1 MKTGSSKE
9 WNQKMQELRNHSSTL
24 DVDMAWRELSQ
35 KMHQKKKRRIVL
47 FWFVMAGLAGSVL
60 LTTILTTSKPLD
72 TIAGTKGIN
81 DNGQVQ
87 FSMPQR
93 KTLTEIKERPGLAD
107 NEVQQQTNW
116 VERGRQM
123 SVGEVEV
130 ATVTTPVV
138 SVIGEEKRIKPA
150 ATPGETET
158 TVYVEQDEFKGGTK
172 LLPLPTLVPGWME
185 NEAEQMPLVLVYTQP
200 QNAKTAW
207 WLVAQGGS
215 GVQYFNYRDV
225 RGEAGIIDRVKDIEK
240 PGSVYQGRLGI
251 GHDIG
256 KRYYFS
262 AGLSGLFATEEHTG
276 FVVDTVVGF
285 KENVLISSYK
295 NHEGSVIEE
304 YGDVMTT
311 TVRQTTK
318 KRYPGIS
325 SVSVYLGLG
334 KKWHLGKGMI
344 QLEAAYQ
351 QRLFTSMWAEGIN
364 TKQEEIDFT
373 QQYRLKSSSWMV
385 DFNYSIPVYQNVWM
399 RAGCLF
405 NQTTLVSPAA
415 YTRYNTSLTAQLGMA
430 CALK

>member
-1 MKTGSSKE
+1 
-9 WNQKMQELRNHSSTL
+9 MQELRNHASPL
-24 DVDMAWRELSQ
+24 DVDMAWHELSQ
-35 KMHQKKKRRIVL
+35 KMQQKKKRRIVL

-60 LTTILTTSKPLD
+60 VTTLLTTTKPLD
-72 TIAGTKGIN
+72 AFTGTNGIN
-81 DNGQVQ
+81 DNGQVEY
-87 FSMPQR
+87 SMPYH
-93 KTLTEIKERPGLAD
+93 KTLTEIKERPGLAE

-116 VERGRQM
+116 VARGKKMNLGER
-123 SVGEVEV
+123 EV
-130 ATVTTPVV
+130 ATITAPETMA
-138 SVIGEEKRIKPA
+138 IEEEMSIKPA
-150 ATPGETET
+150 AIPAETEV
-158 TVYVEQDEFKGGTK
+158 TVYVERDEFKGGTK
-172 LLPLPTLVPGWME
+172 LLPLLTLVPGCME

-256 KRYYFS
+256 KRYYLS

-295 NHEGSVIEE
+295 NHDGNVIEE
-304 YGDVMTT
+304 YGNVMTT

-318 KRYPGIS
+318 KRYPGVS
-325 SVSVYLGLG
+325 SRSVYLGLG
-334 KKWHLGKGMI
+334 KKWLLGKGMI

-364 TKQEEIDFT
+364 SKQEEVDFT
-373 QQYRLKSSSWMV
+373 QQYKQKSSSWMV
-385 DFNYSIPVYQNVWM
+385 DLNYSMPVYRNVWM

-415 YTRYNTSLTAQLGMA
+415 YTRYNASLTAQLGLA
-430 CALK
+430 WALN

>member
-1 MKTGSSKE
+1 
-9 WNQKMQELRNHSSTL
+9 MQELRNHSSTL

-47 FWFVMAGLAGSVL
+47 FWFVMAGLTGSVL
-60 LTTILTTSKPLD
+60 VTILLTTTKPLS
-72 TIAGTKGIN
+72 TIAGSRGIN
-81 DNGQVQ
+81 GNDKVE
-87 FSMPQR
+87 FSTPQR
-93 KTLTEIKERPGLAD
+93 KTFTEIKKMPDSAG
-107 NEVQQQTNW
+107 NEVHMQTNW

-130 ATVTTPVV
+130 ATVTTPEAM
-138 SVIGEEKRIKPA
+138 VIEEEMSIKSA
-150 ATPGETET
+150 ATMVETEDND
-158 TVYVEQDEFKGGTK
+158 YVEHDEFKGGTI

-240 PGSVYQGRLGI
+240 PGSIYQGRLGI
-251 GHDIG
+251 VRDIG
-256 KRYYFS
+256 KRYYLS

-276 FVVDTVVGF
+276 FAVDTMVAF

-334 KKWHLGKGMI
+334 KKWLLGKGMI

-351 QRLFTSMWAEGIN
+351 HRLFSSMWAEGIN

-415 YTRYNTSLTAQLGMA
+415 YIRYNTSLTAQLGLA